1 MLAKLFTSPTPAY
14 PLKGLTMIHKSVHKR
29 KLLISVAGLMKTALV
44 VT

>member
-1 MLAKLFTSPTPAY
+1 MLAKLFSLTAH